1 MAAGCARPPDAIRRP
16 IRLPAQA
23 VERLR
28 ELDLEPR
35 PARPAGLVPPKVAT
49 LELAFTVPRSNLDLG
64 GHADNTRFVEWVV
77 KAVPDEVR
85 RCMG

>member
-1 MAAGCARPPDAIRRP
+1 MAAGCARRPDAIRRL

-23 VERLR
+23 VERLQ
-28 ELDLEPR
+28 ELDLEPD

-49 LELAFTVPRSNLDLG
+49 LELSFTVRRADVDLT
-64 GHADNTRFVEWVV
+64 GHTNNTGFAEWAM